1 MNWGTTMDKKENSM
15 DSKEF
20 FSDLELKG
28 HENDVVTLGTLLNCI
43 DMLVNEIAAALKTSS
58 EYTDTRI
65 DQLVKLIKNTNDNYI
80 NKRLDMDLFFVM
92 SHRKGDDNGWMYD
105 YIRNAK
111 RVFRCASTLL
121 QVNTRLR

>member
-1 MNWGTTMDKKENSM
+1 MNWGTIMADKENFM

-80 NKRLDMDLFFVM
+80 NKRLDMDLVFVM
-92 SHRKGDDNGWMYD
+92 SYIKGDDNGWMED
-105 YIRNAK
+105 YNKTAK
-111 RVFRCASTLL
+111 AIFKEEK
-121 QVNTRLR
+121 

>member
-1 MNWGTTMDKKENSM
+1 MNWGITMDKKANSM
-15 DSKEF
+15 DSKDF

-28 HENDVVTLGTLLNCI
+28 YENDVVTLGTLLNCI

-92 SHRKGDDNGWMYD
+92 SHIKGDDNGWMQD
-105 YIRNAK
+105 YNRIAK
-111 RVFRCASTLL
+111 TVFKEE
-121 QVNTRLR
+121 NK

>member
-1 MNWGTTMDKKENSM
+1 MIWGTITADKENFM

-28 HENDVVTLGTLLNCI
+28 HENDVVTLGTLLSCI

-80 NKRLDMDLFFVM
+80 NKRMDMDLVFMM
-92 SHRKGDDNGWMYD
+92 SYIKGDDNGWMQD
-105 YIRNAK
+105 YNKTAK
-111 RVFRCASTLL
+111 AIFKEEK
-121 QVNTRLR
+121 

>member
-1 MNWGTTMDKKENSM
+1 M

-28 HENDVVTLGTLLNCI
+28 HEDDVVTFGTLLSCI
-43 DMLVNEIAAALKTSS
+43 DMLVNEIVAALKTSS

-65 DQLVKLIKNTNDNYI
+65 DQLVKLIKKTNDNYI

-92 SHRKGDDNGWMYD
+92 SYIKGDDNGWMQD
-105 YIRNAK
+105 YNKVAK
-111 RVFRCASTLL
+111 TVFKEEN
-121 QVNTRLR
+121 Q

>member
-1 MNWGTTMDKKENSM
+1 MIWGIIMDDKENVM

-80 NKRLDMDLFFVM
+80 NKRLDMDLVFVM
-92 SHRKGDDNGWMYD
+92 SYIKGDDNGWMED
-105 YIRNAK
+105 YNKTAK
-111 RVFRCASTLL
+111 AIFKEEK
-121 QVNTRLR
+121 

>member
-1 MNWGTTMDKKENSM
+1 MNWGTITADKENFM

-80 NKRLDMDLFFVM
+80 NKRMDMDLVFVM
-92 SHRKGDDNGWMYD
+92 SYIKGDDNGWMQD
-105 YIRNAK
+105 YNKTAK
-111 RVFRCASTLL
+111 AIFKEE
-121 QVNTRLR
+121 NK

>member
-1 MNWGTTMDKKENSM
+1 M

-28 HENDVVTLGTLLNCI
+28 HENDVVKLGTLLNCI
-43 DMLVNEIAAALKTSS
+43 DVLVNEIVEALKTSS

-65 DQLVKLIKNTNDNYI
+65 DQLVQLIKNTNDNYI

-92 SHRKGDDNGWMYD
+92 SHIKGDDNGWMQD
-105 YIRNAK
+105 YNKTAK
-111 RVFRCASTLL
+111 TVFKEE
-121 QVNTRLR
+121 NK

>member
-1 MNWGTTMDKKENSM
+1 MNWGITMDKKENSM
-15 DSKEF
+15 DSKDF

-28 HENDVVTLGTLLNCI
+28 HEDDVVTLGTLLSCI

-80 NKRLDMDLFFVM
+80 NKRLDMDLVFVM
-92 SHRKGDDNGWMYD
+92 SYIKGDDNGWMQD
-105 YIRNAK
+105 YNKTAK
-111 RVFRCASTLL
+111 AIFKEE
-121 QVNTRLR
+121 NK

>member
-1 MNWGTTMDKKENSM
+1 MNWGIITTDKENFM

-28 HENDVVTLGTLLNCI
+28 HEEDVVTLGTLLNCI

-80 NKRLDMDLFFVM
+80 NKRLDMDLVFVM
-92 SHRKGDDNGWMYD
+92 SYIKGDDNGWMQD
-105 YIRNAK
+105 YNKTAK
-111 RVFRCASTLL
+111 AIFKEEK
-121 QVNTRLR
+121 

>member
-1 MNWGTTMDKKENSM
+1 MNWGTIMADKENFM

-65 DQLVKLIKNTNDNYI
+65 DQLAKLIKNTNDNYI
-80 NKRLDMDLFFVM
+80 NNRLDMDLFFVM
-92 SHRKGDDNGWMYD
+92 SHIKGDDNGLMQD
-105 YIRNAK
+105 YNRIAK
-111 RVFRCASTLL
+111 TVFKEE
-121 QVNTRLR
+121 NK

>member
-1 MNWGTTMDKKENSM
+1 MNWGITMDKKENSM

-28 HENDVVTLGTLLNCI
+28 HEEDVVTLGTLLNCI
-43 DMLVNEIAAALKTSS
+43 DMLVNEIADALKTSS

-80 NKRLDMDLFFVM
+80 NKRLDMDLVFVM
-92 SHRKGDDNGWMYD
+92 SYIKGDDNGWMQD
-105 YIRNAK
+105 YNKTAK
-111 RVFRCASTLL
+111 AIFKDDK
-121 QVNTRLR
+121 

>member
-1 MNWGTTMDKKENSM
+1 MNWGTIMADKENFM

-20 FSDLELKG
+20 FSDLEFKG

-43 DMLVNEIAAALKTSS
+43 DVLVNEIVEALKTSS

-65 DQLVKLIKNTNDNYI
+65 DQLVQLIKNTNDNYI

-92 SHRKGDDNGWMYD
+92 SHIKGDDNGWMQD
-105 YIRNAK
+105 YNRIAK
-111 RVFRCASTLL
+111 TVFKEE
-121 QVNTRLR
+121 NK

>member
-1 MNWGTTMDKKENSM
+1 MNWGITMDKKENSM

-28 HENDVVTLGTLLNCI
+28 HEDDVVTLGTLLNCI
-43 DMLVNEIAAALKTSS
+43 DILVNEIAEALKTSS

-80 NKRLDMDLFFVM
+80 NKRLDMDLFFFFFYI
-92 SHRKGDDNGWMYD
+92 KGDDNGWMQD
-105 YIRNAK
+105 YNRIAK
-111 RVFRCASTLL
+111 TVFKEE
-121 QVNTRLR
+121 NK

>member
-1 MNWGTTMDKKENSM
+1 MSWVIITADKEDFM

-43 DMLVNEIAAALKTSS
+43 DVLVNEIVEALKTSS

-65 DQLVKLIKNTNDNYI
+65 DQLVQLIKNTNDNYI
-80 NKRLDMDLFFVM
+80 NKRLDMDLVFVM
-92 SHRKGDDNGWMYD
+92 SYIKGDDNGWMQD
-105 YIRNAK
+105 YNKTAK
-111 RVFRCASTLL
+111 TVFKEE
-121 QVNTRLR
+121 NK

>member
-1 MNWGTTMDKKENSM
+1 MSWVIIMVDKENVM

-43 DMLVNEIAAALKTSS
+43 DVLVNEIVEALKTSS

-65 DQLVKLIKNTNDNYI
+65 DQLVKLIKKTNDEYI
-80 NKRLDMDLFFVM
+80 KKRLDMDLMFVM
-92 SHRKGDDNGWMYD
+92 SYIKGDDNGWLQD
-105 YIRNAK
+105 YNKTAK
-111 RVFRCASTLL
+111 AIFKEEK
-121 QVNTRLR
+121 

>member
-1 MNWGTTMDKKENSM
+1 MSWGIIMDKKENYM

-80 NKRLDMDLFFVM
+80 NKRLDMDLVFVM
-92 SHRKGDDNGWMYD
+92 SYIKGDDNGWMQD
-105 YIRNAK
+105 YNKTAK
-111 RVFRCASTLL
+111 TVFKEE
-121 QVNTRLR
+121 NK

>member
-1 MNWGTTMDKKENSM
+1 MSWGIIMDDKENVM

-28 HENDVVTLGTLLNCI
+28 HENDVVTLGTLLSCI

-80 NKRLDMDLFFVM
+80 NKRMDMDLVFMM
-92 SHRKGDDNGWMYD
+92 SYIKGDDNGWMQD
-105 YIRNAK
+105 YNKTAK
-111 RVFRCASTLL
+111 AIFKEEK
-121 QVNTRLR
+121 

>member
-1 MNWGTTMDKKENSM
+1 M

-43 DMLVNEIAAALKTSS
+43 DVLVNEMVEALKTSS

-65 DQLVKLIKNTNDNYI
+65 DQLVKLIKKTNDEYMK
-80 NKRLDMDLFFVM
+80 KRLDMDLMFVM
-92 SHRKGDDNGWMYD
+92 SYIKGDDNGWVKD
-105 YIRNAK
+105 YNKVAK
-111 RVFRCASTLL
+111 TIFKEDK
-121 QVNTRLR
+121 

>member
-1 MNWGTTMDKKENSM
+1 MSWGIITADKENFM

-43 DMLVNEIAAALKTSS
+43 DMLVNEITAALKTSS

-65 DQLVKLIKNTNDNYI
+65 DQLVKLIKKTKDNYI

-92 SHRKGDDNGWMYD
+92 SYIKGDDNGWMQD
-105 YIRNAK
+105 YNRIAK
-111 RVFRCASTLL
+111 TVFKEEK
-121 QVNTRLR
+121 

>member
-1 MNWGTTMDKKENSM
+1 MIWGTITADKENFM

-80 NKRLDMDLFFVM
+80 NKRMDMDLVFVM
-92 SHRKGDDNGWMYD
+92 SYIKGDDNGWMQD
-105 YIRNAK
+105 YNKTAK
-111 RVFRCASTLL
+111 AIFKEEK
-121 QVNTRLR
+121 

>member
-1 MNWGTTMDKKENSM
+1 MIWGTITADKENFM

-28 HENDVVTLGTLLNCI
+28 HKNDVVTLGTLLNCI

-80 NKRLDMDLFFVM
+80 NKRLDMDLVFVM
-92 SHRKGDDNGWMYD
+92 SYIKGDDNGWMED
-105 YIRNAK
+105 YNKTAK
-111 RVFRCASTLL
+111 AIFKEEK
-121 QVNTRLR
+121 

>member
-1 MNWGTTMDKKENSM
+1 M

-28 HENDVVTLGTLLNCI
+28 HEDDVVTLGTLLTCI

-65 DQLVKLIKNTNDNYI
+65 DQLVKLIKKTNEEYI

-92 SHRKGDDNGWMYD
+92 SYIKGDDNGWMQD
-105 YIRNAK
+105 YNSLAK
-111 RVFRCASTLL
+111 TVFKEEK
-121 QVNTRLR
+121 

>member
-1 MNWGTTMDKKENSM
+1 MSWGIIMTDEENLM

-28 HENDVVTLGTLLNCI
+28 HEDDVVTLGTLINCI
-43 DMLVNEIAAALKTSS
+43 DVLVNEIVEALKTSS

-92 SHRKGDDNGWMYD
+92 SYIKGDDNGWMQD
-105 YIRNAK
+105 YNKVAK
-111 RVFRCASTLL
+111 TAFKEE
-121 QVNTRLR
+121 NK

>member
-1 MNWGTTMDKKENSM
+1 MSWVIITDKKENFM

-20 FSDLELKG
+20 FSDLEFKG
-28 HENDVVTLGTLLNCI
+28 NENDVVTLGTLLNCI
-43 DMLVNEIAAALKTSS
+43 DMLVNEITAALKTSS

-92 SHRKGDDNGWMYD
+92 SYIKGDDNGWMQD
-105 YIRNAK
+105 YNRIAK
-111 RVFRCASTLL
+111 TVFKEEK
-121 QVNTRLR
+121 

>member
-1 MNWGTTMDKKENSM
+1 MSWGIIMDDKENVM

-28 HENDVVTLGTLLNCI
+28 HEEDVVTLGTLLNCI

-80 NKRLDMDLFFVM
+80 NKRMDMDLVFMM
-92 SHRKGDDNGWMYD
+92 SYIKGDDNGWMQD
-105 YIRNAK
+105 YNKTAK
-111 RVFRCASTLL
+111 AIFKEEK
-121 QVNTRLR
+121 